1 MKFEMSKFKQKSG
14 ATRKDSARNFNKSSF
29 KNVSLSDSTL
39 NSDLHESSTMPSDS
53 HASKASYSLNMQ
65 TVSSALESL
74 ERDAVEKKAVDTLS
88 NGSEEKSDTSTGTNQ
103 SLKGK
108 KALAAY
114 SLFNTDSHNENE
126 NSLESKDLFSHEL
139 ENSMAMKEKELQ
151 SEDTA
156 IDAATALDFDDSI
169 ITDNKDDVRIT
180 DASYAQDH
188 SSFNGYEGSFEAQG
202 EDDSAFDD
210 TAAASLDAMSLSSA
224 MNQHKEQKE
233 LELKQEA
240 QKDLDT
246 AGTAAGLTLEDTQGY
261 GQNTYSSP
269 EMLKTDSSNEDL
281 NSALLNVPLFSE
293 LDVDAISDEDFI
305 VKNEKG
311 TFIYNIKTQDIDHEQ
326 GPDYTFKKKEPKVA
340 DLESFEL
347 MGDNT
352 YELKNRQDKPKSLI
366 RNPLNSFSPENLDKA
381 SDFDFKDFHL
391 ATDKGDGVS
400 FIDSILKAETIRVL
414 QSDNKSEPVHATHQ
428 NESFKSAKEAV
439 FNETQDYAYS
449 QGAAGTSSDTFLPD
463 DAFAHDRY
471 ETDVSLKEDRADA
484 NTVTFNTDDNQSRA
498 YTAQLN
504 TNRALSSTDDISL
517 DIDTLSNEHLLKAFD
532 HNDTEL
538 KSFSFESF
546 DGCSVSSA
554 HSSSVMTDEN
564 LDKTQ
569 VQDKSFAYSGSAI
582 HSLDVDFKNSLR
594 ENMKIHDRGSVHD
607 DSNLQTLASDI
618 KEAFAADKS
627 LKGNEGLD
635 ESSALPLGKDKI
647 SLQKDENTRDG
658 TRKKGGRKSLKAEP
672 IFLKSS
678 AAIESYKK
686 EDVIAVPSGY
696 ENTGTAPAV
705 SAVQDKKIGIFN
717 LKADPDRT
725 VSADKSAS
733 DAKAD
738 IKAHSRIQDTNLD
751 RSSDKSQA
759 ADHKEAH
766 SAPAENK
773 VKEQTIIIHDERSAV
788 LDKIVELKEQDLKGD
803 ENIISMSGDDS
814 KLARNLVPETQSATF
829 GHYDKVI
836 EQSSLHEVKIASHND
851 STAPLP
857 VHLKCKL
864 FVRQLIASFFS
875 NSLLRILFPQIA
887 LRLGAASPASMSLPL
902 IVLSFICVLFA
913 TAVLIFTGSHAFAA
927 ASIFIL
933 TLILNANSPYHGIV
947 KIVSIMTKKRT
958 DAITSA
964 SIVLVGAL
972 LFIYGFKTLYIV
984 ATPFEVI
991 VLYTLSMTVSAT
1003 FASTIAF
1010 TLGQDPVDSFG
1021 QMSKTGFAFCLVL
1034 IVLPLYLML
1043 NIIVATSILG
1053 TALFVRTL
1061 LDLIYH
1067 KVGFTA
1073 SRVNVY
1079 ATTFLT
1085 FLAVLID
1092 CIILGVHNDFF
1103 NEHFAAFVA
1112 SYHLETLFPYLFE
1125 IGIVS

>member
-14 ATRKDSARNFNKSSF
+14 ATRKDSATDFNKSSF
-29 KNVSLSDSTL
+29 KNISLSDKTL

-53 HASKASYSLNMQ
+53 HDTKASHSLNMQ

-74 ERDAVEKKAVDTLS
+74 ERDAVEKKAIGTLS
-88 NGSEEKSDTSTGTNQ
+88 NSTEDKSDTSAGTNK

-114 SLFNTDSHNENE
+114 SLFNTDSHYDDES
-126 NSLESKDLFSHEL
+126 SLEGKDLFSHEL
-139 ENSMAMKEKELQ
+139 ENSMAMKEQELQ

-156 IDAATALDFDDSI
+156 LDEAHALDFDDSI
-169 ITDNKDDVRIT
+169 IADNKDDVRIT
-180 DASYAQDH
+180 DASYALDD
-188 SSFNGYEGSFEAQG
+188 SSFNGHDGSFEAHS

-224 MNQHKEQKE
+224 MNLHKEQKE

-240 QKDLDT
+240 QKALET
-246 AGTAAGLTLEDTQGY
+246 TGIAAGSTLADTHGY
-261 GQNTYSSP
+261 GKNTYSSP

-326 GPDYTFKKKEPKVA
+326 GPDYTFKKKEPKIA

-366 RNPLNSFSPENLDKA
+366 RNPLNNFSPENLDKA

-391 ATDKGDGVS
+391 ATDKGDGAS

-414 QSDNKSEPVHATHQ
+414 QSDNKSEPVHSTHQ
-428 NESFKSAKEAV
+428 NDSFKSAKEAA
-439 FNETQDYAYS
+439 FNEPQGYAYS
-449 QGAAGTSSDTFLPD
+449 QEAGGTSSDTFLSD

-484 NTVTFNTDDNQSRA
+484 NTVTFDTDDNQSRA

-504 TNRALSSTDDISL
+504 TDRALSSTDDINL
-517 DIDTLSNEHLLKAFD
+517 DIDTLSNDHLLKAFD
-532 HNDTEL
+532 HNNADL

-546 DGCSVSSA
+546 DNNISTVA
-554 HSSSVMTDEN
+554 DNKAAVTDDP
-564 LDKTQ
+564 LDKTE
-569 VQDKSFAYSGSAI
+569 VQDTSFAYSGSAM

-594 ENMKIHDRGSVHD
+594 ENMKIHESSSVHD
-607 DSNLQTLASDI
+607 DPNLQSLASGI
-618 KEAFAADKS
+618 KEAFAADTS
-627 LKGNEGLD
+627 LKGNQGLD
-635 ESSALPLGKDKI
+635 ESSDLTQSKDKI
-647 SLQKDENTRDG
+647 SLLKDENTRDG
-658 TRKKGGRKSLKAEP
+658 SRKKSGRKSLKAEP
-672 IFLKSS
+672 IFFKSS
-678 AAIESYKK
+678 AAIESYKRA
-686 EDVIAVPSGY
+686 DD
-696 ENTGTAPAV
+696 
-705 SAVQDKKIGIFN
+705 SAVAYRHERNSAQANRPVHNTHSGD
-717 LKADPDRT
+717 LKFKAELNKT
-725 VSADKSAS
+725 VTSGRSSS
-733 DAKAD
+733 DVKAD
-738 IKAHSRIQDTNLD
+738 IRAQDNSHKINSD
-751 RSSDKSQA
+751 KSPDKSQA
-759 ADHKEAH
+759 VNNEAVKNE
-766 SAPAENK
+766 PVVDK

-788 LDKIVELKEQDLKGD
+788 LDNIVELTEQDLKGD

-814 KLARNLVPETQSATF
+814 KLARNLAPETQSATF